1 MARDSRFST
10 QGRIYMAEVLNTE
23 ALLKNLS
30 SSGLCVESE
39 EFMGIVP
46 KTRYSIDIVP
56 EEESKIEPFP
66 LEIESRWVKAKKQ
79 SSESGFVIV
88 IPPGTDGKAML
99 EQYLAYLS
107 SHTDPDQQDSP
118 DKDDGAEK
126 NIAEK
131 NT

>member
-1 MARDSRFST
+1 MARNSRFFT
-10 QGRIYMAEVLNTE
+10 QGRVYMAEVLNTE

-30 SSGLCVESE
+30 SSGLCIESS

-56 EEESKIEPFP
+56 EEESKIGQFP

-88 IPPGTDGKAML
+88 IPPGTDGKVLL

-107 SHTDPDQQDSP
+107 SHTNPDTQGSP
-118 DKDDGAEK
+118 DKDGADKEG
-126 NIAEK
+126 IVLP
-131 NT
+131 

>member
-1 MARDSRFST
+1 MTRDHRFSAH
-10 QGRIYMAEVLNTE
+10 GRVYIAEVLNTD

-30 SSGLCVESE
+30 SSGLCIESK

-56 EEESKIEPFP
+56 EEASKIDKFE
-66 LEIESRWVKAKKQ
+66 LEIESRWIKTKKD

-88 IPPGTDGKAML
+88 IPPGSQGKAVL

-107 SHTDPDQQDSP
+107 TQTEP
-118 DKDDGAEK
+118 GE
-126 NIAEK
+126 
-131 NT
+131 